1 MLSKLL
7 TKRINIMIYKE
18 KPPRITS
25 GRFRVPLLPSIMFY
39 LIVVEVSLFLDELY
53 SDVAIVY
60 ITVLIFFDFN
70 SDIEIIILPITIAI
84 LFK

>member
-25 GRFRVPLLPSIMFY
+25 GRFQVPLLPSIMFY
-39 LIVVEVSLFLDELY
+39 LIVVEISLFLDYL
-53 SDVAIVY
+53 
-60 ITVLIFFDFN
+60 T
-70 SDIEIIILPITIAI
+70 IL
-84 LFK
+84 